1 MFEPIELIEGEL
13 NLVKRKQSKYI
24 YARYKHPKTGRW
36 DFKGTRTADI
46 KEAREY
52 ALKWYFGYSERVAN
66 NLPTSNRTMNKVID
80 LYLERLED
88 AYLHQ
93 KITKSNYDVKRR
105 VTKKWVRPYFG
116 NKSLHTINR
125 GELMEF
131 ADWRRNYFSNQ
142 PEGATIDYMR
152 KNGTIG
158 HRPIQPRER
167 TASIAMVDERAII
180 NSLFRI
186 AANKNWIK
194 ERDIPKVTFR
204 DDVIIKGRTESKIK
218 KDIFF
223 IPKEIEA
230 IKYEMQDWSNNE
242 EKFRYR
248 HQAAYYYVMLCFTT
262 GVRPGT
268 AMDSVRWRDIQA
280 IHTDRNRDATT
291 QIIDGLEF
299 TKATN
304 GDPIG
309 SVRLEIYVPSSKVGS
324 YVAIGLNEGFC
335 FFNDW
340 KASWMMM
347 AQDLDAANKRRAKN
361 ERRPVNFVPND
372 DDPIFLLPNGYHLKG
387 PIVSRYFTKYLTAAN
402 RLTAEGSEDDRTLYS
417 TRHSFI
423 SHMQAEGVPDPLIAA
438 FTGTSREMFDKHY
451 GHAKVTQSGNLFP
464 DFNPRKLR

>member
-1 MFEPIELIEGEL
+1 MFKPVMLLEDEL
-13 NLVKRKQSKYI
+13 NLVMRKQSKYI
-24 YARYKHPKTGRW
+24 YARYKHPKTGVW
-36 DFKGTRTADI
+36 EFKGTRKLNI
-46 KEAREY
+46 KEASAF
-52 ALKWYFGYSERVAN
+52 ALKWYYGYMERVKQG
-66 NLPTSNRTMNKVID
+66 LPTATRTMNKIID
-80 LYLERLED
+80 MYLERIEE
-88 AYLHQ
+88 AYKHGD
-93 KITKSNYDVKRR
+93 ITKSNYDVKRR
-105 VTKKWVRPYFG
+105 VTAKWVRPHFG
-116 NKSLHTINR
+116 NKLLHTLNR
-125 GELMEF
+125 GLMEF
-131 ADWRRNYFSNQ
+131 ADWRRNYFRNQ

-167 TASIAMVDERAII
+167 EARIDMVEERAIL

-186 AANKNWIK
+186 AANKGWIK
-194 ERDIPKVTFR
+194 ERDIPRVTFR
-204 DDVIIKGRTESKIK
+204 DDVVIKGRTESKVK
-218 KDIFF
+218 KDVFF
-223 IPKEIEA
+223 TPEEIKS

-268 AMDSVRWRDIQA
+268 AMDSVRWRDVQA
-280 IHTDRNRDATT
+280 IHTGGSRDVTT

-299 TKATN
+299 VEAED

-340 KASWMMM
+340 KAVWMMM
-347 AQDLDAANKRRAKN
+347 AQDLEAANKRRAYN
-361 ERRPVNFVPND
+361 ERRPVHFTPND
-372 DDPIFLLPNGYHLKG
+372 DDLIFLLPNGYHLKG
-387 PIVSRYFTKYLTAAN
+387 PIVSRYFTKYLTAVN
-402 RLTAEGSEDDRTLYS
+402 RLTAEGSQDNRTLYS

-451 GHAKVTQSGNLFP
+451 GHAKVKQSGKLFP
-464 DFNPRKLR
+464 DFNPRKLK